1 MGTSILLIFIIPAMI
16 FEVIFSFVSGAFVGY
31 PTAKVELPY
40 NEATGLVWE
49 YDNVDDPYINL
60 ADTEIEDGKQI
71 FYFECSGMN
80 FEPNGEMMELVFT
93 DRNGNEEVFYC
104 VTSAKINAPSIYSE
118 EECTLTEITLTA
130 QNSVE
135 GGKWMVVENGYY
147 ILYHNSSESESETF
161 TVVITPDNKR
171 GDYAEYGRFSVRFA
185 YTNSLD
191 VPEELALAT
200 YKYADGEHYLYE
212 IKYDIA
218 SEYVEN
224 WFDAVFEYAGLK

>member
-93 DRNGNEEVFYC
+93 DQNGNEEVFYC

-118 EECTLTEITLTA
+118 EECTLTEITLSLTCSCIKFKLTPNINA
-130 QNSVE
+130 NSCS
-135 GGKWMVVENGYY
+135 GKGIFMEAFV
-147 ILYHNSSESESETF
+147 SSCSR
-161 TVVITPDNKR
+161 TVID
-171 GDYAEYGRFSVRFA
+171 
-185 YTNSLD
+185 
-191 VPEELALAT
+191 
-200 YKYADGEHYLYE
+200 HY
-212 IKYDIA
+212 
-218 SEYVEN
+218 SS
-224 WFDAVFEYAGLK
+224 